1 MRENSIRTSSLDM
14 LILKILSENDCYGYQ
29 ISQLLRDYSN
39 AVLQIAEA
47 AMYPALYR
55 MQEKGYITDYK
66 VKVGK
71 RRSRV
76 YYHIEE
82 EGETALSAL
91 IAEYQLITKATT
103 MAVLEHE
110 VDQTQDNCL

>member
-1 MRENSIRTSSLDM
+1 MRESSIRTSSLDM
-14 LILKILSENDCYGYQ
+14 LILKILSEDDCYGYQ
-29 ISQLLRDYSN
+29 ISQLIREYSGG
-39 AVLQIAEA
+39 VLEIAEA

-55 MQEKGYITDYK
+55 MQEKGYITDYNI
-66 VKVGK
+66 KVGK

-82 EGETALSAL
+82 EGKTALSAL
-91 IAEYQLITKATT
+91 IAEYQQTVKAT
-103 MAVLEHE
+103 MAILGHE